1 MIRDHS
7 GELLTP
13 ERLLA
18 VVEPYF
24 FVILDDFPAI
34 YELIVGCQPRPN
46 GVNVRD
52 FNQLLARMKGFK
64 CWTPQFSG
72 TDMFKMVTEWK
83 LESMIVVT
91 DSGVTKMTDNMVR
104 DMVQKWVR
112 DLCAFVAE
120 GDRVELLLDM
130 ATRCRNAYRSKCDI
144 DRYGNLNDPG
154 YLNAKEILTSNEHN
168 SRLVFG
174 IYDYELLYLY
184 KYLAFIVSR
193 DANTSTL
200 TKDYL
205 GQLAVRLRN
214 RPQ

>member
-1 MIRDHS
+1 M
-7 GELLTP
+7 T
-13 ERLLA
+13 
-18 VVEPYF
+18 
-24 FVILDDFPAI
+24 
-34 YELIVGCQPRPN
+34 
-46 GVNVRD
+46 
-52 FNQLLARMKGFK
+52 
-64 CWTPQFSG
+64 
-72 TDMFKMVTEWK
+72 
-83 LESMIVVT
+83 VVT
-91 DSGVTKMTDNMVR
+91 DSGVTKMTDNMVC

-168 SRLVFG
+168 NRLVFG

-205 GQLAVRLRN
+205 RQLAVRLRN